1 MPHRRAIH
9 LPPVLGLALALAAC
23 GGGPSLSAL
32 QMPPAETPA
41 AQSDT
46 LQIST
51 SEAYARIAQGA
62 NSCWFGARGRLNGRY
77 IFHADAAPPARG
89 GAVEIVVHERVYD
102 QPKPWGYKAFRVAL
116 TKGSGYTSVG
126 VENLRM
132 PEEAARQMRAEV
144 LAWAHGSQSCMRG
157 NVAADP
163 GWMATTPVTAVSPRR

>member
-1 MPHRRAIH
+1 MPFRQAIH
-9 LPPVLGLALALAAC
+9 LPPVLGAALALAAC
-23 GGGPSLSAL
+23 GGGPSLQAL
-32 QMPPAETPA
+32 QMPPTETPA

-46 LQIST
+46 LQVST

-62 NSCWFGARGRLNGRY
+62 MSCWFGARGRLTGRY

-116 TKGSGYTSVG
+116 SKGSNYTSVG

-132 PEEAARQMRAEV
+132 PDELARQMRAEV
-144 LAWAHGSQSCMRG
+144 LAWAHGSQSCMGG

-163 GWMATTPVTAVSPRR
+163 GWATSTPVTAVAPRR